1 MIGYQIKTR
10 SVAAEQLMKPYNT
23 SDLENIVWKVLKGM
37 PIEVFDDENHHVWEN
52 SAWELVKPRLEGDFK
67 GERIIGSANMVAALN
82 ILHQKILVR
91 YTESNEDTTKISISI
106 FREILDSLSDQKL
119 IRRKPE
125 KARQSFTVVT

>member
-1 MIGYQIKTR
+1 
-10 SVAAEQLMKPYNT
+10 MKPYNT

-125 KARQSFTVVT
+125 KVRQSFTVVT